1 MTNAGWYP
9 DPAGAPD
16 TYRYWD
22 GQSWSQMTTSQPPA
36 AAGQPTPPQQ
46 PQQPQPPQ
54 QPQQAGYGAVPPTP
68 APGGYPSSAGG
79 HPGAGG
85 GYGQPA
91 WSPQP
96 GGSSGGGSGRTIAI
110 IVAAVVALVLLGV
123 GGFFGVRALT
133 GDDDAKAGDDSS
145 ETTDESDATD
155 ATDETAPTDETSST
169 ITPTG
174 IQCSGGT
181 ADPEMPPAP
190 KAKQLTG
197 GGLTLPRLDGYT
209 LATGGN
215 VAFSFPDDF
224 VLQYVEVEEYWIS
237 LTGVGGLSKANGFD
251 DVATAAEVILQCL
264 TSNDQIYKGFTGRTD
279 LKNEAIDIS
288 GKPAHHLRSEVRV
301 DDARVTVE
309 GDVVD
314 VIVVDTGDAD
324 SFGVYISMAAIADDQ
339 LIARNEDVTAR
350 LKAD

>member
-36 AAGQPTPPQQ
+36 AGGQPTPQQ
-46 PQQPQPPQ
+46 PQQPTPPSPQ
-54 QPQQAGYGAVPPTP
+54 QPHQGGYGAVPPPP
-68 APGGYPSSAGG
+68 APGGYQ
-79 HPGAGG
+79 GAGG

-96 GGSSGGGSGRTIAI
+96 GGGNSSGGSGKTIAI
-110 IVAAVVALVLLGV
+110 IVAAVLALVLLGV
-123 GGFFGVRALT
+123 GGFFGVRALS
-133 GDDDAKAGDDSS
+133 GDDDPKADDDSS
-145 ETTDESDATD
+145 ETADESDATD
-155 ATDETAPTDETSST
+155 STDATEPTDETSST

-181 ADPEMPPAP
+181 ADPETPPAP

-215 VAFSFPDDF
+215 VAFTFPDDF

-251 DVATAAEVILQCL
+251 DVDTAAEVIMQCL

-279 LKNEAIDIS
+279 LKNESIDIS
-288 GKPAHHLRSEVRV
+288 GKPAHHIRSEVRV

-324 SFGVYISMAAIADDQ
+324 SFGVYIAMAAIGDDQ